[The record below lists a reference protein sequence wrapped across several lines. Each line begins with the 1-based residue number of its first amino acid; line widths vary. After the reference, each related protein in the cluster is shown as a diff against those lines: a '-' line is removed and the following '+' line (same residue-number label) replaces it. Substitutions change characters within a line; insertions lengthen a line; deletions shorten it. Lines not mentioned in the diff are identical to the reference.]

1 MVFTRILTL
10 FDIKYV
16 NEQYVKQLFI
26 SLRDGNRQIK
36 KIASKN
42 LVQFFNINFFVKD
55 RDFIL

>member
-1 MVFTRILTL
+1 MFFTRILTL